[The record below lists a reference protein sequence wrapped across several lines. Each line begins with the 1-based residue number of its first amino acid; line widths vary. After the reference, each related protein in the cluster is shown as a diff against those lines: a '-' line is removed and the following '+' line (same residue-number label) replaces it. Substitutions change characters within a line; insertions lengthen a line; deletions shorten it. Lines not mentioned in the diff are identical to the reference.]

1 MENERARRPSGGA
14 LPRNI
19 GTRTELAVF
28 KIVQRFFPGVTR
40 TRVGEHGTDLD
51 PGSMHGRAVEITR
64 VDWSK
69 ISTKRKQVEKA
80 AKDCGATEWV
90 ILKVTAGK
98 GATPPYYW
106 AVQDMAQYLANAAE
120 LDQLRKEAAARL
132 AALAAPGGSQ

>member
-1 MENERARRPSGGA
+1 MESERARRPSGGA

-19 GTRTELAVF
+19 GARTEIAVF
-28 KIVQRFFPGVTR
+28 KLVQRYFPGATR
-40 TRVGEHGTDLD
+40 TRVGDHGTDLD

-64 VDWSK
+64 VDWPK
-69 ISTKRKQVEKA
+69 ISTKRKQVARA
-80 AKDCGATEWV
+80 AIECGAQEWV

-120 LDQLRKEAAARL
+120 LDQLRKEAADRL
-132 AALAAPGGSQ
+132 INRPGGPQ